1 MATRT
6 ETREEFEARML
17 RESEAVD
24 AGAYDDI
31 RALDRDYLLSQMS
44 GWTGVFGLD
53 FTVQIR
59 AENSAGGRLGQT
71 LYHPTPHPP
80 PDTVPR
86 TAATST
92 TAASRIDRKPSSMTE
107 NQPHED
113 SPEPPVGPG
122 SVLLGNGEQ
131 HAVAHLGRRLV
142 ARLLDFLILVL
153 ILRVLGVPID
163 DVVPTH
169 VGWMREI
176 QTGGWVHNPDDPLS
190 ALIYISVFLAI
201 AFFYL
206 VVLFYDML
214 FIAALGYTPGKRIMT
229 IRIVRMEDGSKPRFW
244 KGLTRALTHPHQP
257 VRRYYG
263 ITTT

>member
-1 MATRT
+1 
-6 ETREEFEARML
+6 
-17 RESEAVD
+17 
-24 AGAYDDI
+24 
-31 RALDRDYLLSQMS
+31 
-44 GWTGVFGLD
+44 
-53 FTVQIR
+53 
-59 AENSAGGRLGQT
+59 
-71 LYHPTPHPP
+71 
-80 PDTVPR
+80 
-86 TAATST
+86 
-92 TAASRIDRKPSSMTE
+92 MTE

-206 VVLFYDML
+206 VALFYDML
-214 FIAALGYTPGKRIMT
+214 FTAALGYTPGKRIMT

-244 KGLTRALTHPHQP
+244 KGLTRALVLHSPWGWLFALTFGSLSALMGAAAFLVIVYLAP
-257 VRRYYG
+257 VWNKQRRG
-263 ITTT
+263 WHDKTSGTVVVKAA